1 MSILDN
7 LKRSEVAVYVSKFH
21 KRGLG
26 TLLANAAADA
36 ITEGIK
42 SDKWKQYMALF
53 CDTPEELERL
63 TKPKENDP
71 NETNYLKRM
80 RAYILAN
87 AICSS
92 DTGTVTANGVDE
104 RIDAN
109 LSDEAPPD
117 VEDPA
122 VLRAALGFDIPK
134 F

>member
-1 MSILDN
+1 MTILDN

-36 ITEGIK
+36 ITEGIN
-42 SDKWKQYMALF
+42 SDQWKQYMALF

-63 TKPKENDP
+63 TKPKQNDP
-71 NETNYLKRM
+71 NETYLKRM

-104 RIDAN
+104 RIDQN
-109 LSDEAPPD
+109 LSAQAPAD
-117 VEDPA
+117 VGDPA
-122 VLRAALGFDIPK
+122 ALRAALGFDIPR